1 MFRLLLLANTFLFSV
16 LLTFNASAEIYRWV
30 DDNGKIQ
37 FSDRPMKGKT
47 ASTVKVDATKNSY
60 GGGAVL
66 NRQRNLLTQY
76 EDQDLQSQKDKHQAL
91 LDNENK
97 KKLAAVCL
105 QAKDKLAN
113 FQRALIY
120 TLDDQGERV
129 YYSEEKREQ
138 RIEGLRKAISD
149 NC

>member
-1 MFRLLLLANTFLFSV
+1 MFRLILLANAFLLS
-16 LLTFNASAEIYRWV
+16 LLLVFNASAEIYRWV

-91 LDNENK
+91 LDSENK

-105 QAKDKLAN
+105 QAKDKLVN

-120 TLDDQGERV
+120 TLDDQGDRV

-138 RIEGLRKAISD
+138 RIEGMRKAISD